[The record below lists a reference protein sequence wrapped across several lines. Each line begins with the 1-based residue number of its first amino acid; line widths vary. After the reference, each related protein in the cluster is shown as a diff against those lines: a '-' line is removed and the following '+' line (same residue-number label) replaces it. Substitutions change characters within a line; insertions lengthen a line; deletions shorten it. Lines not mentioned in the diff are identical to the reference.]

1 MSSDLAHR
9 SFAIMIYTRYQPMI
23 AAADLRPALWRVIL
37 ALVTIAVLIMA
48 WVVGLIYLFSFA
60 TSTDL
65 ATTFANL
72 LAPEASTPIQVLF
85 ILTAVGGLFP
95 TTWLAARIW
104 SGRSLASLIGPGAR
118 SLRHFVIAAGV
129 ALVTLTIVSVAT
141 WPIFETPVPSTPF
154 ATWIT
159 WLPLALI
166 VLALQTGGEELLFRG
181 YLQSQIARR
190 FRSDKLAILLPS
202 ILFGFMHYNPELPLL
217 SALGYVVITAVF
229 GILAADLTMR
239 TGSIGAAWGLH
250 FINNFFGILVVTPDG
265 TLSGLA
271 LWSTGGDR
279 SVEALASPL
288 AAIEIFMLVLLWF
301 LIRKAL
307 RV

>member
-1 MSSDLAHR
+1 MTEAV
-9 SFAIMIYTRYQPMI
+9 P
-23 AAADLRPALWRVIL
+23 RPALWRVLL
-37 ALVTIAVLIMA
+37 ALVSVAALLMGWVIGLIILFA
-48 WVVGLIYLFSFA
+48 WVTNSSLEVAFTQA
-60 TSTDL
+60 
-65 ATTFANL
+65 
-72 LAPEASTPIQVLF
+72 LAPTASTPLQVLF
-85 ILTAVGGLFP
+85 ILAAVGGLFP
-95 TTWLAARIW
+95 TTWLAARLW
-104 SGRSLASLIGPGAR
+104 SKRSLGSLIGPGAR
-118 SLRHFVIAAGV
+118 SLRHFAIAAGV
-129 ALVTLTIVSVAT
+129 ALATLTLATLLT
-141 WPIFETPVPSTPF
+141 WPIFETPNPGTPL
-154 ATWIT
+154 ATWLS
-159 WLPLALI
+159 WLPFALI
-166 VLALQTGGEELLFRG
+166 VLAFQTGGEELLFRG